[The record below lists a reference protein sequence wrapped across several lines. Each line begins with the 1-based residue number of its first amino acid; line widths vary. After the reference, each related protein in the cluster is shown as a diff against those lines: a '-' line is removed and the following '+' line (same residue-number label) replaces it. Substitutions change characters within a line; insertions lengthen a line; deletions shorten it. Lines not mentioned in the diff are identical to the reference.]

1 MILDDAAR
9 ARLLDRFGPSVEGW
23 CDELPALVERLAKR
37 WSLTVVDAKPGN
49 TGRTLICTSPG
60 GLRVLKLTPELEIAA
75 GEATALQCWASCSR
89 VVQVIEVDFEA
100 GAILLEGLEPGTTL
114 FGQDVPWPQI
124 GELLTQIHD
133 VPALGP
139 FPSMTERV
147 TFMYGLAERRLRDS
161 PAEERIPVSMLHR
174 ASDRAHELATG
185 GPVALI
191 HSDLHPGNVLDAG
204 PARGAVAIDPRPC
217 LGDPAFDTVDWVYLP
232 MATGGSLDDGI
243 AALRPHV
250 PGLDVERVE
259 AWCVALA
266 PLVALGPVLRGNPLP
281 FTDTLLEMAG

>member
-9 ARLLDRFGPSVEGW
+9 ARLHDRFGPSVEPW

-37 WSLTVVDAKPGN
+37 WSLTVVDARPGN
-49 TGRTLICTSPG
+49 TGRTLICDSPDG
-60 GLRVLKLTPELEIAA
+60 PRVLKLTPDQEIAA
-75 GEATALQCWASCSR
+75 GEATALQSWAGCSR
-89 VVQVIEVDFEA
+89 VVQVIEADFEA
-100 GAILLEGLEPGTTL
+100 GAILLERLEPGTTL
-114 FGQDVPWPQI
+114 FGRDVPWPQI
-124 GELLTQIHD
+124 GELLTQIHS

-147 TFMYGLAERRLRDS
+147 TFMFDLAERRLRA
-161 PAEERIPVSMLHR
+161 PAADRIPVSMLRR
-174 ASDRAHELATG
+174 ARERSHELATG

-232 MATGGSLDDGI
+232 MAAGGSLDDGI

-250 PGLDVERVE
+250 PDLDVDRVR

-266 PLVALGPVLRGNPLP
+266 PLVAMGPLQRGEPLP
-281 FTDTLLEMAG
+281 FTDALLEMAR

>member
-9 ARLLDRFGPSVEGW
+9 ARLYDRFGPSVGPW

-49 TGRTLICTSPG
+49 TGRTLICDSPDG
-60 GLRVLKLTPELEIAA
+60 PRVLKLTPDQEIAA
-75 GEATALQCWASCSR
+75 SEATALQSWASCSR

-100 GAILLEGLEPGTTL
+100 GAILLERLEPGTTL
-114 FGQDVPWPQI
+114 VGQDVPWAQI
-124 GELLTQIHD
+124 GELLTQIHG

-139 FPSMTERV
+139 FPSMPDRV
-147 TFMYGLAERRLRDS
+147 TFMYDLAERRLGGLL
-161 PAEERIPVSMLHR
+161 PVEMLHR
-174 ASDRAHELATG
+174 ARDRAHELAAG

-204 PARGAVAIDPRPC
+204 PDRGAVAIDPRPC
-217 LGDPAFDTVDWVYLP
+217 LGDPAFDTVDWVFLP
-232 MATGGSLDDGI
+232 MAAGGSLDDGI

-250 PGLDVERVE
+250 PDLDVDRVRG
-259 AWCVALA
+259 WCVAMA
-266 PLVALGPVLRGNPLP
+266 PLVAMGPLRRGGPTP
-281 FTDTLLEMAG
+281 FTEAVLELAR